1 MMSRSATL
9 ERAMKFRSAD
19 DQRRMV
25 RSENPA
31 HLSLMRPVEDRRAD
45 RADQKAK
52 TLLIEP
58 LAWRRIRKKG
68 PHRPHRPRRWIGLQI
83 P

>member
-1 MMSRSATL
+1 
-9 ERAMKFRSAD
+9 MKVRHAD

-31 HLSLMRPVEDRRAD
+31 HLCLIRPVEGPRAD

-52 TLLIEP
+52 TLLIIP
-58 LAWRRIRKKG
+58 LA
-68 PHRPHRPRRWIGLQI
+68 
-83 P
+83 